1 MGKTVTV
8 IDYGLGNIFSV
19 CRAFEASDVQV
30 YIANTPDEIRKSEK
44 IVLPGVGAFKD
55 GIELLR
61 AKNLVEPIH
70 EVVSK
75 GRPMMGICLG
85 MQLLLSVGYEFGES
99 KGLELI
105 EGHCSLI
112 PDKTKTGAP
121 LKRPHIGWSAL
132 EKPAGTDWSNTPL
145 RSVTNSESESV
156 YFVHSYGAVCKDERN
171 VLAYTDYGGNKL
183 TAAIYKDNIYG
194 LQFHPE
200 RSGEVGLKIV
210 KEFLR

>member
-1 MGKTVTV
+1 MKTGVTIV
-8 IDYGLGNIFSV
+8 DYGLGNLFSV
-19 CRAFEASDVQV
+19 RRAFEANDAEVSL
-30 YIANTPDEIRKSEK
+30 AETPEK
-44 IVLPGVGAFKD
+44 ILKAERLVLPGVGAFKD
-55 GIELLR
+55 GIGFLQ
-61 AKNLVEPIH
+61 AKNLVEPIL
-70 EVVSK
+70 EVVRK

-85 MQLLLSVGYEFGES
+85 MQLMLSVGYEFGET
-99 KGLELI
+99 KGLGLI
-105 EGHCSLI
+105 EGDCSLI
-112 PDKTKTGAP
+112 PDKTKTGEP
-121 LKRPHIGWSAL
+121 LKRPHIGWSVL

-145 RSVTNSESESV
+145 RSVTDRESV

-183 TAAIYKDNIYG
+183 TAAIYKDTLCG